1 MVACS
6 VLFIADIFQKLYI
19 DDSSNDACKGRRK
32 HVYHYMVWQY
42 VAMRNF
48 YGGILKKIKTTNL
61 NWTKKNVQNPPIQQD
76 LIPIDYHGH
85 LLLGR
90 DFKKWAKKY
99 INPASKKK
107 ATMFMFQVPTCNL
120 LNYTDALY
128 IQVKRHQLWKQTK
141 KCLKSF

>member
-48 YGGILKKIKTTNL
+48 YGGILKKNKNDKLELEL
-61 NWTKKNVQNPPIQQD
+61 NQKNVQNPPIQQD
-76 LIPIDYHGH
+76 LITIDYHGH

-90 DFKKWAKKY
+90 DF
-99 INPASKKK
+99 
-107 ATMFMFQVPTCNL
+107 
-120 LNYTDALY
+120 
-128 IQVKRHQLWKQTK
+128 
-141 KCLKSF
+141 